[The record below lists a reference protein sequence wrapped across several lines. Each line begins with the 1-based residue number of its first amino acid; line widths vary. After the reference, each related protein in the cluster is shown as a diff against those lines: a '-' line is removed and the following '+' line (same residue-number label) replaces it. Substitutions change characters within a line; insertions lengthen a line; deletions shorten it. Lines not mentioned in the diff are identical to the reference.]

1 MDRMGVRRSELCELL
16 TDYCMGDLLN
26 LYDTLKDELIYEGID
41 IQQMG
46 SPMFLELIMD
56 YVHFDAPNKSVEE
69 VMSE

>member
-1 MDRMGVRRSELCELL
+1 MGVRRSELCELL

-26 LYDTLKDELIYEGID
+26 LYETLKDELIYEGID

-46 SPMFLELIMD
+46 SPAFLEIIMD
-56 YVHFDAPNKSVEE
+56 HIHFDAQNKSVEE